1 MRDGFASAQ
10 RAYDNLIPEDFG
22 PGFSER
28 ECDRCQMSRLAD
40 ELQYDEDHNLHVC
53 GGCLAYGDHSAD
65 GDEWRRCCEDCGEL
79 FGASLVTGKEGED
92 KLCKPCRNDKS
103 WFVDPGSW
111 PFSELDDLLNKI
123 ATGDHR
129 WRSRM
134 RASLEIEST
143 DIKSPTT
150 CPIRRSVYASLLVF
164 ALAAEERYQMKLE
177 AEYNA
182 SK

>member
-1 MRDGFASAQ
+1 MKDGFASAQ
-10 RAYDNLIPEDFG
+10 RAYDNLTPEDFG

-28 ECDRCQMSRLAD
+28 ECDRCQVDRRAD
-40 ELQYDEDHNLHVC
+40 ELQYDEVHDLLVC
-53 GGCLAYGDHSAD
+53 GGCLAYGEHSAVD
-65 GDEWRRCCEDCGEL
+65 DEWRRTCADCGEL
-79 FGASLVTGKEGED
+79 FGASEVTGKEGDD
-92 KLCKPCRNDKS
+92 KLCKGCRKDKS
-103 WFVDPGSW
+103 WFTDGSW
-111 PFSELDDLLNKI
+111 PFAELDDLLNKI
-123 ATGDHR
+123 ATGHHR

-164 ALAAEERYQMKLE
+164 ALAAEERYQAKLE